1 MTKSLTEQIEPE
13 IENIW
18 YQARWVLT
26 WADVVHIL
34 GYSLPQSDVEMEI
47 LMREGLYQLPF
58 KPRKKIIIVDRS
70 EAVRS
75 RIAEKFRRD
84 EIEIDVSNTDIVTY
98 LRELVPALESSSQK
112 VGG

>member
-1 MTKSLTEQIEPE
+1 MAKSLTEQNEPE

-18 YQARWVLT
+18 YQARGALV

-47 LMREGLYQLPF
+47 LMREGLYQFPH
-58 KPRKKIIIVDRS
+58 KRQKKIVIVDRND
-70 EAVRS
+70 EVRE
-75 RIAEKFRRD
+75 RIAKKFGRD

-98 LRELVPALESSSQK
+98 LRELVPALESSKQK